1 MFRKTLISAATLA
14 AMMSTVPAFA
24 VDNPGTS
31 NTEITA
37 SNAGGGTIQFTGS
50 VINAPCSIKNQNIN
64 VDLGQVSAKK
74 LKAAGA
80 TSQAQKIQ
88 IDLTDCTF
96 EKTNPAPT
104 EGIDHGLLSKVDV
117 EFTGISH
124 TVDAAKGIIGNEATT
139 DKAKNVEIQ
148 LLRPDQSVYNLTTGP
163 GLKTA
168 TQLDGGSNPV
178 IFWAQMISNEGDAGT
193 GNVSANVTYKL
204 HYY

>member
-1 MFRKTLISAATLA
+1 
-14 AMMSTVPAFA
+14 MMSTVPAFA
-24 VDNPGTS
+24 DG
-31 NTEITA
+31 EITA

-64 VDLGQVSAKK
+64 VDLGQVPAKK
-74 LKAAGA
+74 LKAVGA

-88 IDLTDCTF
+88 IDLTDCSF
-96 EKTNPAPT
+96 EPTSPNPPT
-104 EGIDHGLLSKVDV
+104 PDHGLLSKVDV
-117 EFTGISH
+117 EFTGITH
-124 TVDAAKGIIGNEATT
+124 TVDAANGIIGNEATT

-148 LLRPDQSVYNLTTGP
+148 LLRPDQSAYNLTTGP

-178 IFWAQMISNEGDAGT
+178 IFWAQMISKEGNAT
-193 GNVSANVTYKL
+193 AGNVSANVTYKL